1 MNNSWIGSSNDKDIL
16 KYEIHNLGRAV
27 AMKISSVRILHPVFP
42 WVQEQ
47 FGASTVHV
55 AGGISTFNFLY
66 YTYTIVPMMIIK
78 TMAAL
83 RIGFMQEEQIEET
96 VCKFR
101 EMDKKGPTW
110 GRLDCWAGCQSY
122 KMSNILHGPKSSNQ
136 ILPPRKARKS
146 RHI

>member
-1 MNNSWIGSSNDKDIL
+1 M
-16 KYEIHNLGRAV
+16 R
-27 AMKISSVRILHPVFP
+27 
-42 WVQEQ
+42 
-47 FGASTVHV
+47 
-55 AGGISTFNFLY
+55 
-66 YTYTIVPMMIIK
+66 IIK